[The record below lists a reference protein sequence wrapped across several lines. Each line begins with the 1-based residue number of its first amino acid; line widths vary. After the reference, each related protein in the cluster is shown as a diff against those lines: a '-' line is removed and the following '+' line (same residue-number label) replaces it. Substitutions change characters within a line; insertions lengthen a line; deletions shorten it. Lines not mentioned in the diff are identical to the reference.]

1 MIILS
6 AQNIAKAFGVNTVL
20 RDVSLTVQQGDRIG
34 LVGVNGCGKST
45 LMRILAGLDP
55 QDSGEISL
63 VRGTRVGYL
72 AQQNMVTSGETV
84 WNELQKVY
92 EPVFVMEKKLRELE
106 DEMAHAHTDE
116 QRFARLSSDYDRL
129 IQRFEE
135 ADGYAWK
142 SMVSGVLNGLGF
154 KPTQYDQCVD
164 SLSGG
169 EQTRLCLAHL
179 LLQKPDLL
187 LLDEPTNH
195 LDMETLQWLEN
206 YLSAYKGSVLVI
218 SHDRYFLDHVC
229 TGIVEILMGSSEQ
242 YNGNYTR
249 YIAQRQERFE
259 SRMRAYEIQQKEIER
274 QQAIIARY
282 RMFNREKSIRA
293 AESREKALDRMEKL
307 EKPVDERAIRFSFE
321 ARRRTGEDVLQLS
334 ELSKSFGEK
343 HLFHDLT
350 LHVRAGDRVFRVRN
364 AEAAFVDDDKLPSVA
379 VCARAELRIGQPAL
393 LTFTVAAGDASV
405 TVEGPEVEAAR
416 TKAITE
422 EEVREHIDR
431 MGTTPF
437 YLSSL
442 EIDLDEGV
450 GMGFSML
457 HKLRARA
464 AEELQETILA
474 HYHARKL
481 ERTPSRVFAP
491 VVRKGWCKVAA
502 LATNPACARA
512 AKRAGADLIYV
523 PAANY
528 RRGEAVIAG
537 QLSDTAEQAGYP
549 KQCIP
554 VLPTVSQMFDE
565 EKRNGFDTWKR
576 VKADKPV
583 MVENLGQLLHATEM
597 GAAPEV
603 GPHIPV
609 TNKLDLQAMADL
621 GAQRVWLSPE
631 LSLVQIEELGDMA
644 PMPLG
649 LTIMGQTELM
659 VTEHCLLMS
668 QGPCNQK
675 CAECARRKSPHYLK
689 DRKGYEMPVITDC
702 TGRSHL
708 YNAVQMDV
716 AHLMPEIIGAGVST
730 VLVDTTLMN
739 VKETTEKVARAVRA
753 RDIAQKDGNK
763 VAKAEGATS
772 GHLFRGVS

>member
-45 LMRILAGLDP
+45 LMRILAGLDA

-106 DEMAHAHTDE
+106 D
-116 QRFARLSSDYDRL
+116 DRL

-169 EQTRLCLAHL
+169 EQTRLCLARL

-350 LHVRAGDRVFRVRN
+350 LHVRAGDRVALIGPNGVGKSTLIKIVVGEEKPDTGFIRYGSNVDIGYYDQHQSTLHNDKTVLDEVWDRFPQMEQSNVRGALGMFLFTGDDVFKPIHTLSGGEKGRVALTALMLRKDN
-364 AEAAFVDDDKLPSVA
+364 LLLLDEPTNHLDMDSREVLEDALADFGGTIITVSHDRYFINRIANRIIEMQPNGVTEYIGNYDDYIERKNRPVAVEAETGKTRTELEKEKRREKLNRQALRQLKTRAQEAEKAVGSKEAEIAELEAQMADPALYSDAQKAADVQRVYQKAQQKLQTLYEQWEAAEAALSQEDD
-379 VCARAELRIGQPAL
+379 
-393 LTFTVAAGDASV
+393 
-405 TVEGPEVEAAR
+405 
-416 TKAITE
+416 
-422 EEVREHIDR
+422 
-431 MGTTPF
+431 
-437 YLSSL
+437 
-442 EIDLDEGV
+442 
-450 GMGFSML
+450 
-457 HKLRARA
+457 
-464 AEELQETILA
+464 
-474 HYHARKL
+474 
-481 ERTPSRVFAP
+481 
-491 VVRKGWCKVAA
+491 
-502 LATNPACARA
+502 
-512 AKRAGADLIYV
+512 
-523 PAANY
+523 
-528 RRGEAVIAG
+528 
-537 QLSDTAEQAGYP
+537 
-549 KQCIP
+549 
-554 VLPTVSQMFDE
+554 
-565 EKRNGFDTWKR
+565 
-576 VKADKPV
+576 
-583 MVENLGQLLHATEM
+583 
-597 GAAPEV
+597 
-603 GPHIPV
+603 
-609 TNKLDLQAMADL
+609 
-621 GAQRVWLSPE
+621 
-631 LSLVQIEELGDMA
+631 
-644 PMPLG
+644 
-649 LTIMGQTELM
+649 
-659 VTEHCLLMS
+659 
-668 QGPCNQK
+668 
-675 CAECARRKSPHYLK
+675 
-689 DRKGYEMPVITDC
+689 
-702 TGRSHL
+702 
-708 YNAVQMDV
+708 
-716 AHLMPEIIGAGVST
+716 
-730 VLVDTTLMN
+730 
-739 VKETTEKVARAVRA
+739 
-753 RDIAQKDGNK
+753 
-763 VAKAEGATS
+763 
-772 GHLFRGVS
+772 

>member
-45 LMRILAGLDP
+45 LMRILAGLDA

-164 SLSGG
+164 FLSGG
-169 EQTRLCLAHL
+169 EQTRLCLARL

-350 LHVRAGDRVFRVRN
+350 LHVRAGDRVALIGPNGVGKSTLIKIVVGEEKPDTGFIRYGSNVDIGYYDQHQSTLHNDKTVLDEVWDRFPQMEQSNVRGALGMFLFTGDDVFKPIHTLSGGEKGRVALTALMLRKDN
-364 AEAAFVDDDKLPSVA
+364 LLLLDEPTNHLDMDSREVLEDALADFGGTIITVSHDRYFINRIANRIIEMQPNGVTEYIGNYDDYIERKNRPVAVEAETGKTRTELEKEKRREKLNRQALRQLKTRAQEAEKAVGSKEAEIAKLEAQMADPALYSDAQKAADVQRVYQKAQQELQTLYEQWEAAEAALSQEDD
-379 VCARAELRIGQPAL
+379 
-393 LTFTVAAGDASV
+393 
-405 TVEGPEVEAAR
+405 
-416 TKAITE
+416 
-422 EEVREHIDR
+422 
-431 MGTTPF
+431 
-437 YLSSL
+437 
-442 EIDLDEGV
+442 
-450 GMGFSML
+450 
-457 HKLRARA
+457 
-464 AEELQETILA
+464 
-474 HYHARKL
+474 
-481 ERTPSRVFAP
+481 
-491 VVRKGWCKVAA
+491 
-502 LATNPACARA
+502 
-512 AKRAGADLIYV
+512 
-523 PAANY
+523 
-528 RRGEAVIAG
+528 
-537 QLSDTAEQAGYP
+537 
-549 KQCIP
+549 
-554 VLPTVSQMFDE
+554 
-565 EKRNGFDTWKR
+565 
-576 VKADKPV
+576 
-583 MVENLGQLLHATEM
+583 
-597 GAAPEV
+597 
-603 GPHIPV
+603 
-609 TNKLDLQAMADL
+609 
-621 GAQRVWLSPE
+621 
-631 LSLVQIEELGDMA
+631 
-644 PMPLG
+644 
-649 LTIMGQTELM
+649 
-659 VTEHCLLMS
+659 
-668 QGPCNQK
+668 
-675 CAECARRKSPHYLK
+675 
-689 DRKGYEMPVITDC
+689 
-702 TGRSHL
+702 
-708 YNAVQMDV
+708 
-716 AHLMPEIIGAGVST
+716 
-730 VLVDTTLMN
+730 
-739 VKETTEKVARAVRA
+739 
-753 RDIAQKDGNK
+753 
-763 VAKAEGATS
+763 
-772 GHLFRGVS
+772 